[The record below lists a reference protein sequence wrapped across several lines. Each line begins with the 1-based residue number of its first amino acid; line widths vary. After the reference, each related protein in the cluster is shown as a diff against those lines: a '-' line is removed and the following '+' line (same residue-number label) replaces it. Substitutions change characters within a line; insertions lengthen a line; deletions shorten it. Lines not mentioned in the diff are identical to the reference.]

1 MSERFI
7 GALFLAAV
15 LFSSPVFGA
24 QNLAIATYQRAE
36 SARLEPGVPITQEV
50 AEASLVRL
58 ANHCA
63 DPKSRVRASA
73 RAR

>member
-24 QNLAIATYQRAE
+24 QNLAIATYQRTE
-36 SARLEPGVPITQEV
+36 SAGPEPGVLITQEV

-58 ANHCA
+58 ASHCA
-63 DPKSRVRASA
+63 DPKSRASA